1 MLFRSEVEDGAEREA
16 ALRLIEQESG
26 LALSAI
32 FDLYGQPGFRRL
44 ELKCLEQVLESY
56 PRFVLST
63 GGSLV
68 SETATFERLL
78 TTCFTIWLRASPE
91 EHMQRVIAQ
100 GDMRPMANN
109 QEAMADLERI
119 LSGRDPFYSKADVA
133 LNTSGQSERE
143 SLETLLLALR
153 GSPVE
158 K

>member
-1 MLFRSEVEDGAEREA
+1 
-16 ALRLIEQESG
+16 
-26 LALSAI
+26 
-32 FDLYGQPGFRRL
+32 
-44 ELKCLEQVLESY
+44 
-56 PRFVLST
+56 
-63 GGSLV
+63 
-68 SETATFERLL
+68 
-78 TTCFTIWLRASPE
+78 
-91 EHMQRVIAQ
+91 MQRVIAQ